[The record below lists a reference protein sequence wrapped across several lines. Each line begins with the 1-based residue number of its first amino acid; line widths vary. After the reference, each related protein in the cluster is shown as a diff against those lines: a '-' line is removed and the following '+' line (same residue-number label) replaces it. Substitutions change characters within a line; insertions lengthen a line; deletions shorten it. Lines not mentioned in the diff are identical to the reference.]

1 MNLSDWGVVADIVVS
16 IGIIITLVYLAI
28 QVHQN
33 TRQIKSQGL
42 QASIAN
48 FLRNNQTFE
57 GHDWSVSKR
66 PIRDIQSSAKS
77 LPSGPTLARAFS
89 DPRSSSGTR
98 VDQAPPDGYVRH
110 SEFVRKTEPISESR
124 RWVPH

>member
-28 QVHQN
+28 QVHLN
-33 TRQIKSQGL
+33 ARQIKSQGL

-57 GHDWSVSKR
+57 GHDRSVSKR
-66 PIRDIQSSAKS
+66 PIRDIQSSAKVAS
-77 LPSGPTLARAFS
+77 VRTHA
-89 DPRSSSGTR
+89 RSSVFGSSIVIWDSIRPG
-98 VDQAPPDGYVRH
+98 AA
-110 SEFVRKTEPISESR
+110 
-124 RWVPH
+124 